1 MDKIPIIR
9 AKEIADKYNQS
20 QVIIVTFSKE
30 TGLTTVVTYG
40 KTLEDCDQAAI
51 GGNFVKKALG
61 WPDDKCH
68 AQPARVKRKN
78 KLTPTREQ

>member
-1 MDKIPIIR
+1 MNEIPIVR

-40 KTLEDCDQAAI
+40 KTLEDCNQAAV

-61 WPDDKCH
+61 WPLDKCN
-68 AQPARVKRKN
+68 AQPARVKRK
-78 KLTPTREQ
+78 KQ